1 MEIITLAIGGA
12 IGFGIGAIERFRLN
26 NKIKNLLTG
35 LPDTQEVSHSL
46 SLVSLVRREISYFK
60 SLSAEYLETID
71 HWRGVMSLSPLGYLL
86 IDQENN
92 LEWCNPAAQTL
103 LHIRYW
109 QPGERRLFLEFIRSY
124 ELDRLIE
131 RTRQTQASQTREWSF
146 FPPLTAAMESREN
159 GRQFQLTPES
169 ILLRGSGFPLRDG
182 KVAVFVENR
191 QTLAALRQGRDQ
203 AFSDLAHELRT
214 PLTAVALI
222 AERLQARLPAED
234 GDWAERLLKEISRL
248 QNLVESWL
256 NLTQIT
262 ANPNLYLEPEPI
274 NLRHLLA
281 ITWERLTPIAAVK
294 NISLDYQGPAE
305 LNLEGDGDRLMQV
318 LMNILDNT
326 LKYSPPEGTIFVEGY
341 QSKQGITMGIR
352 DQGLGF
358 QPRDLPYIFER
369 LYRGDSSRARLHPDS
384 QRHGSGL
391 GLAIAK
397 EIVLAHGGNLT
408 AVNHETGGAMFTI
421 ELPHQP
427 KTENV

>member
-26 NKIKNLLTG
+26 NKIKKLLTG

-46 SLVSLVRREISYFK
+46 SLVSLVRREINH
-60 SLSAEYLETID
+60 LNDLCAEYLDTIA

-92 LEWCNPAAQTL
+92 LEWCNPAAESL

-124 ELDRLIE
+124 ELDQLIE
-131 RTRQTQASQTREWSF
+131 CTRQTQTNQTREWSF
-146 FPPLTAAMESREN
+146 FPPLTAAMEGWGNHRP
-159 GRQFQLTPES
+159 LTPES
-169 ILLRGSGFPLRDG
+169 ILLRGSGFPLKEG

-256 NLTQIT
+256 HLTQIT

-281 ITWERLTPIAAVK
+281 ITWERLTPIAVVK
-294 NISLDYQGPAE
+294 NITLDYQGPTK

-326 LKYSPPEGTIFVEGY
+326 LKYSPPEGTIFVQGHQGTE
-341 QSKQGITMGIR
+341 GITMIIR

-397 EIVLAHGGNLT
+397 EIVLAHRGNLT
-408 AVNHETGGAMFTI
+408 AANHETGGAMFTI
-421 ELPHQP
+421 ELPYEP
-427 KTENV
+427 NMDENP